1 MLDDFFTRAIL
12 AGMGVAL
19 VAGPLG
25 CFIVWRRL
33 AYFGDTL
40 SHAALLGV
48 ALAFLFEINITLA
61 VFGVSACVSIALL
74 LLQRRGTLSSDALL
88 GLLAHSA
95 LALGLVALAFMTWIR
110 MDLMGFLF
118 GDILAVSKLDIAI
131 IWLGGAVVLGILTLI
146 WRPLFAA
153 TINRE
158 LAEAEGMNPER
169 VNIIFMLLMAAVI
182 AISMKIVGVLLI
194 TAMLIIPAATA
205 RRFSSGPEQMALL
218 AAVIGSAAVIGG
230 LFGSLEWDT
239 PAGPSIVVAA
249 LFLFILSLFPVY
261 SRRKTQTVEPVKSA
275 NEPQKGTRSMNEHV
289 HEAVDLTKNQSLV
302 MGALTRSKGPLSA
315 YTILDQLRDNGF
327 RAPLQ
332 VYRAL
337 DKLVEFG
344 MVHRLE
350 SLNAFVACR
359 HPGCDGDNTIA
370 FMICERC
377 GQVNEIT
384 DNALAKR
391 LKQLAGDASFAL
403 KKTTIELRGICH
415 TCQVA

>member
-131 IWLGGAVVLGILTLI
+131 IWLGGAVVLGILSLI

-169 VNIIFMLLMAAVI
+169 VNIVFMLLMAAVI

-275 NEPQKGTRSMNEHV
+275 NEPQKGTRS
-289 HEAVDLTKNQSLV
+289 
-302 MGALTRSKGPLSA
+302 
-315 YTILDQLRDNGF
+315 
-327 RAPLQ
+327 
-332 VYRAL
+332 
-337 DKLVEFG
+337 
-344 MVHRLE
+344 
-350 SLNAFVACR
+350 
-359 HPGCDGDNTIA
+359 
-370 FMICERC
+370 
-377 GQVNEIT
+377 
-384 DNALAKR
+384 
-391 LKQLAGDASFAL
+391 
-403 KKTTIELRGICH
+403 
-415 TCQVA
+415 